1 MELRKYHLFWTYC
14 FLSLGFCLSAEE
26 FQFLK
31 HPENT
36 TAVEGSHLLLECE
49 GSNPD
54 FKYTWTH
61 NDVPLT
67 ASYRKYQ
74 IGSDLVIRRV
84 DRHQDIGKYNCV
96 ATSPDGELETSGSA
110 VLSVHWIRDKAE
122 VQLST
127 PETKEKISP
136 GHEVILRC
144 HVDGFPEVKVEWY
157 RNGERLAKSDKFII
171 KGKKLH
177 VKSVSPNDNGVYR
190 CVAINSAGVVHS
202 EVNFVL
208 RLTGSKWAEIETI
221 PRDKVVV
228 KDSDAML
235 DCQYKNYD
243 VLEWYYQD
251 NGPITNSTSY
261 TVHQNGSLVIHRM
274 ESSKEGLYSCVG
286 IKADSPEPPQT
297 FSAQVSL
304 AYLDPMNASS
314 IEPSSESSFHI
325 LPEHS
330 HIVFHCLAPRGRPT
344 PKVSWSGGPQHT
356 SLSSHDG
363 KLTIKDASISRH
375 GGNYSCVAE
384 NLAGSKRVEF
394 TLIVTAPP
402 VITAHP
408 QSLIVDE
415 GSKVILRCGV
425 SASPYP
431 ATQIRWK
438 KGETLLPLESGHSVS
453 HVTNGTLIIHDV
465 EFGDRG
471 EYACVVNTS
480 GYEAVLSRTAMLQIK
495 ERLKFSPR
503 PGAKKLELGSNDKIH
518 CKAKGAEQPVI
529 KWGKI
534 NSYGDLTDVFPSHI
548 EDINGTLH
556 FTGVTMKDKGKYVC
570 TASNSV
576 ASINVTIDVDVFI
589 SPNFTVVPDDPIEAF
604 EGYPIMINCAAEGLP
619 QPNLQWDKNAKMN
632 DFDKVRFEVLK
643 NGSLFISEV
652 HQSDEGK
659 YGCTAGNIK
668 GFKRVET
675 TLIVRSTEGF
685 QPRSPDDLDP
695 SSLPRTM
702 AITLSIAAGYLLLV
716 FGLMAWCRARR
727 RKRKLI
733 YLTQEANGGPE
744 AGGAQTQAAT
754 AGTSAASHR
763 KDTIEMRAKDL
774 DGTETGQSMSSNHSK
789 RSGYDRF
796 AFDRRNLSNM
806 MLLGSGEFGDVF
818 LVQARGLKASDPQDT
833 SVLMAKSL
841 VHSKDDEALHE
852 FKREIDL
859 FCKLDHAHV
868 VKMIGICRDGD
879 PHYLLLEY
887 TDWGDLKQFLLAT
900 RKDSKDKSGSG
911 KPRVRSLSTSQAVTM
926 AYQVALG
933 LEHISDKR
941 LIHKDIAARNCLISS
956 DLSVKISLSGL
967 SKDTYQKEYYKY
979 RNAILPLRWLPY
991 EAVFDDEFST
1001 KSDVYAYACL
1011 IWEIFNKAEM
1021 PFPDLSDDQ
1030 VLSQLESK
1038 KLCWKH
1044 SSKTPEYI
1052 TSLHEKCI
1060 HPHPHQR
1067 PTFPSIVT
1075 QLSDAMC
1082 NDVNS

>member
-1 MELRKYHLFWTYC
+1 MYWSGITRTMD
-14 FLSLGFCLSAEE
+14 LSLILPGFCLSAEE

-84 DRHQDIGKYNCV
+84 DRHQDIGKYNCL

-110 VLSVHWIRDKAE
+110 VLSVHCM
-122 VQLST
+122 
-127 PETKEKISP
+127 
-136 GHEVILRC
+136 H
-144 HVDGFPEVKVEWY
+144 
-157 RNGERLAKSDKFII
+157 
-171 KGKKLH
+171 KL
-177 VKSVSPNDNGVYR
+177 
-190 CVAINSAGVVHS
+190 
-202 EVNFVL
+202 L
-208 RLTGSKWAEIETI
+208 I
-221 PRDKVVV
+221 PRGD
-228 KDSDAML
+228 L
-235 DCQYKNYD
+235 LRRYFI
-243 VLEWYYQD
+243 ED
-251 NGPITNSTSY
+251 NISLHSTSERFPGYPQNGIHY
-261 TVHQNGSLVIHRM
+261 TVHQNGSLVIHRV
-274 ESSKEGLYSCVG
+274 ESSKQGLYSCVG

-304 AYLDPMNASS
+304 ACKYCRYFPGISQYS
-314 IEPSSESSFHI
+314 YIP
-325 LPEHS
+325 
-330 HIVFHCLAPRGRPT
+330 
-344 PKVSWSGGPQHT
+344 
-356 SLSSHDG
+356 
-363 KLTIKDASISRH
+363 SISRH

-471 EYACVVNTS
+471 EYACVVNTSGYEAVLSRTAMLQIKGLLLLLVVNTS

-619 QPNLQWDKNAKMN
+619 QPNLQWDSWDKNAKMN
-632 DFDKVRFEVLK
+632 DFDKVR
-643 NGSLFISEV
+643 
-652 HQSDEGK
+652 
-659 YGCTAGNIK
+659 
-668 GFKRVET
+668 
-675 TLIVRSTEGF
+675 
-685 QPRSPDDLDP
+685 
-695 SSLPRTM
+695 
-702 AITLSIAAGYLLLV
+702 
-716 FGLMAWCRARR
+716 
-727 RKRKLI
+727 
-733 YLTQEANGGPE
+733 
-744 AGGAQTQAAT
+744 
-754 AGTSAASHR
+754 
-763 KDTIEMRAKDL
+763 
-774 DGTETGQSMSSNHSK
+774 
-789 RSGYDRF
+789 
-796 AFDRRNLSNM
+796 
-806 MLLGSGEFGDVF
+806 
-818 LVQARGLKASDPQDT
+818 
-833 SVLMAKSL
+833 
-841 VHSKDDEALHE
+841 
-852 FKREIDL
+852 
-859 FCKLDHAHV
+859 
-868 VKMIGICRDGD
+868 
-879 PHYLLLEY
+879 
-887 TDWGDLKQFLLAT
+887 
-900 RKDSKDKSGSG
+900 
-911 KPRVRSLSTSQAVTM
+911 
-926 AYQVALG
+926 
-933 LEHISDKR
+933 
-941 LIHKDIAARNCLISS
+941 
-956 DLSVKISLSGL
+956 
-967 SKDTYQKEYYKY
+967 
-979 RNAILPLRWLPY
+979 
-991 EAVFDDEFST
+991 
-1001 KSDVYAYACL
+1001 
-1011 IWEIFNKAEM
+1011 
-1021 PFPDLSDDQ
+1021 
-1030 VLSQLESK
+1030 
-1038 KLCWKH
+1038 
-1044 SSKTPEYI
+1044 
-1052 TSLHEKCI
+1052 
-1060 HPHPHQR
+1060 
-1067 PTFPSIVT
+1067 
-1075 QLSDAMC
+1075 
-1082 NDVNS
+1082 